1 MKISVIVILLITVLW
16 CGCASHRDVW
26 HANGIL
32 QVNIHVPEDMVGRPV
47 TLSIND
53 FPTSIATNLTYTFPL
68 PPYWK
73 NKIKVEMT
81 GTKPFEQ
88 NIKVAGYG
96 SVQVLDVN
104 LAKQ

>member
-1 MKISVIVILLITVLW
+1 MKTFLFGILLTTVLW

-26 HANGIL
+26 HANGDL
-32 QVNIHVPEDMVGRPV
+32 QVNVHVPEGMVGQPV
-47 TLSIND
+47 TLYIND
-53 FPTSIATNLTYTFPL
+53 HPASISTNLTFMTSL

-96 SVQVLDVN
+96 SKQVLDVT

>member
-1 MKISVIVILLITVLW
+1 MKTSLIAIMFTTALC

-26 HANGIL
+26 HDNGDL
-32 QVNIHVPEDMVGRPV
+32 QVSIHVPEGMVGQPV
-47 TLSIND
+47 TVYIND
-53 FPTSIATNLTYTFPL
+53 YPADIGTNLTYVISL

-96 SVQVLDVN
+96 SKQVLDVN
-104 LAKQ
+104 LAKE